1 MKILMSLLVA
11 VFFMGGLAVAEAA
24 KDECPCYS
32 EKQVIKMIKKADKYK
47 CTYDG
52 EHHSKVSSELEV
64 LPSDKKQMFNAA
76 IISDDDIRYC
86 AWEYKDKSGENV
98 YHEVVNLTDEEI
110 DECHENLR
118 DPSDDMVCDGEW
130 RDSLTHLVVCPCY
143 SYGDVLAAIGDE
155 EYSYIADDGQVE
167 VVQGTTSFSA
177 IFNETDFDS
186 TCKWFV
192 DDNMI
197 FYYTRI
203 APLGLQECFDVL
215 NEFSK

>member
-1 MKILMSLLVA
+1 MRILLSMLIA
-11 VFFMGGLAVAEAA
+11 VFFMGGLSVAEAA

-32 EKQVIKMIKKADKYK
+32 EKQVIKMIKNADKYR

-52 EHHSKVSSELEV
+52 DHHSKVSSELEV
-64 LPSDKKQMFNAA
+64 IPSVIKPMFNAA
-76 IISDDDIRYC
+76 TVSVDEIRYC
-86 AWEYKDKSGENV
+86 VWEYVDKSGESV
-98 YHEVVNLTDEEI
+98 YHQVVNLTDDEI

-155 EYSYIADDGQVE
+155 EYSYIATDEQVD

-177 IFNETDFDS
+177 ISNETNFDS

-192 DDNMI
+192 DYNMI

-215 NEFSK
+215 NQFSK